1 MMWIGK
7 SRDTK
12 RTTFGGCKWI
22 AVGII
27 GAFLLT
33 GCGGGDDDEG
43 DVLVSPTPTPTASQP
58 PPPSTTEQ
66 KITLIATNTGNANV
80 QTGTF
85 PLTGTPNGRFVD
97 TVRVRGDY
105 QFSIAGRALSSTF
118 TLGNSTNTELRVG
131 DPVDLS
137 VFRAAYTQTGP
148 GTSFFSWRSRS
159 GTARVTAIYDR
170 SIYVFTLENMVMEPE
185 PSAAY
190 NDASGSFTVNG
201 EGYVVITN

>member
-1 MMWIGK
+1 MWTVK
-7 SRDTK
+7 SRNT
-12 RTTFGGCKWI
+12 RRRVFGAYGWI
-22 AVGII
+22 AAVGII
-27 GAFLLT
+27 SVSLLT
-33 GCGGGDDDEG
+33 GCGGDDDE
-43 DVLVSPTPTPTASQP
+43 VLMPVSPTPTPTSSQP
-58 PPPSTTEQ
+58 PPPSDNEQ

-85 PLTGTPNGRFVD
+85 PLTGTPNGRFVNN
-97 TVRVRGDY
+97 VQVRGDY
-105 QFSIAGRALSSTF
+105 QFTISGRALSSTF

-131 DPVDLS
+131 DTVDLS

-159 GTARVTAIYDR
+159 GTARITAIYNGA
-170 SIYVFTLENMVMEPE
+170 IYVFTLENMIMEPE
-185 PSAAY
+185 PSATD